1 VGAAGLLLLTP
12 RLRPRAGP
20 ALRTAPLPVTA
31 TVLSAVLHGML
42 VAILVLAATVWSKS
56 QPKTYVVNLVPA
68 VAAVGTPQGRASA
81 PPRAPT
87 PPRVE
92 EPPPRPSELPERP
105 TPRAPAPPPDL
116 PARAPELPTRAPD
129 LPARA
134 PALPAR
140 TAALPDRPSL
150 PRPSTAPRAGE
161 KELPPVASA
170 PAPRAPA
177 PVAPAPSAAARA
189 EAPPPPPAALGR
201 PSGSAQGSGAVTLN
215 ATDFPFAW
223 YLAAV
228 QRKITERWEGRALQG
243 RQPVVT
249 FEISREGH
257 VANVA
262 VKTSSGNQYYDLIAT
277 RAIAE
282 AAPFPKLPDE
292 FPGSV
297 LRIHLGFNFAQ
308 DRG

>member
-12 RLRPRAGP
+12 RLRPRTGP

-31 TVLSAVLHGML
+31 TVLSALAHGTLAAM
-42 VAILVLAATVWSKS
+42 LVLAATLWSKN

-68 VAAVGTPQGRASA
+68 VAAVGTPQGRAA
-81 PPRAPT
+81 QPPRAP
-87 PPRVE
+87 
-92 EPPPRPSELPERP
+92 EPPPRVAERPAEPERP

-116 PARAPELPTRAPD
+116 PARKPELPSRAPELPSRAPE
-129 LPARA
+129 LPS
-134 PALPAR
+134 R
-140 TAALPDRPSL
+140 TAAALPERPSL
-150 PRPSTAPRAGE
+150 PRPSATPRAGD
-161 KELPPVASA
+161 KELPPVTSAS
-170 PAPRAPA
+170 RAPA
-177 PVAPAPSAAARA
+177 PAPATPNPSAAART
-189 EAPPPPPAALGR
+189 EPPPPPAALGR
-201 PSGSAQGSGAVTLN
+201 ATGSAQGSGAVTLN
-215 ATDFPFAW
+215 VSDFPYAW

-249 FEISREGH
+249 FEVSREGQ
-257 VANVA
+257 VSNVL
-262 VKTSSGNQYYDLIAT
+262 VKSSSGNQYYDLIAM

-282 AAPFPKLPDE
+282 AAPFPRLPDE